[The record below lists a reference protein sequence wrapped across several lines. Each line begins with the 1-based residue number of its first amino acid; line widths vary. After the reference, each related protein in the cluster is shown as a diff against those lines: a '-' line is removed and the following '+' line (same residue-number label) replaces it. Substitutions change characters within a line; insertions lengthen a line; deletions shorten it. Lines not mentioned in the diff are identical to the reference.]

1 MVTESFGQLIITC
14 LLIFR
19 FQWLVEKDFK
29 SFGIDFKTYIIL
41 TMIVSFLTM
50 IHAIYKY
57 HSRYRRSLRP
67 TTQLGTP
74 LLLFTWTLLIITKV
88 SVYLIAFINTPGFFF
103 VPILIKMA
111 LSFVLFQIFVD
122 DFIRKQNHQKFIYLL
137 ISFLLPISLPSKQ
150 CKSMKRLN

>member
-41 TMIVSFLTM
+41 TMIVSFLSM

-57 HSRYRRSLRP
+57 HNRYRRSLRP
-67 TTQLGTP
+67 MTNIGTP
-74 LLLFTWTLLIITKV
+74 ILLFTWTLLIV
-88 SVYLIAFINTPGFFF
+88 SKIIVYVIAFINTPGFFF
-103 VPILIKMA
+103 VPALIKM
-111 LSFVLFQIFVD
+111 FFPF
-122 DFIRKQNHQKFIYLL
+122 FFYR
-137 ISFLLPISLPSKQ
+137 FLLMTLKKNKIT
-150 CKSMKRLN
+150 KS